1 MDPHSHLPD
10 SAASQPLPLPA
21 HALHFYEPDL
31 FPVQSIAAFLRTG
44 LEDGELALLIA
55 TPEHSRAVRDA
66 LWRGNLDLEALQRSD
81 LLLCLDAP
89 SVLAALKSS
98 GGTCRCATDDLL
110 NELISKAVRLSPSGR
125 VRVFGEL
132 INLLALAGDYEA
144 GLQLEAHWNRL
155 LAIHPF
161 RLYCA
166 CSTAGF
172 LHESSAP
179 AVAALCRLHDRLV
192 PFVSSPA
199 TLSWLAPL
207 LLQSGALQAEM
218 QKRQAAEKALHAVE
232 LEYARLFSEHVDH
245 LRKCL
250 EESLRPASF
259 CRGTPMQNSHASLD
273 YMVERLLCDI
283 LEQCQAACIARES
296 ASPGGPE
303 SQKYTGEILAY
314 GRLTSALC
322 GLQQRAQARTLH

>member
-1 MDPHSHLPD
+1 MDAHSHLPD
-10 SAASQPLPLPA
+10 SASQPSPLPA
-21 HALHFYEPDL
+21 HALHFYEADL
-31 FPVQSIAAFLRTG
+31 FPAQSVAAFLRAG
-44 LEDGELALLIA
+44 LEHGELALLIA

-66 LWRGNLDLEALQRSD
+66 LWRCNLDLEALQRSD

-98 GGTCRCATDDLL
+98 GGLCGSSTNDLL
-110 NELISKAVRLSPSGR
+110 NELISRAARLSPSGR

-144 GLQLEAHWNRL
+144 ALQLEAHWNRL
-155 LAIHPF
+155 LATDPF

-199 TLSWLAPL
+199 TSSWLAPL
-207 LLQSGALQAEM
+207 LLQSGALQTEV
-218 QKRQAAEKALHAVE
+218 QKRQVAEKALNALE
-232 LEYARLFSEHVDH
+232 LEYARLFSEHIDH

-250 EESLRPASF
+250 EETVRPTAS
-259 CRGTPMQNSHASLD
+259 CRATPMPDSHASLD
-273 YMVERLLCDI
+273 YMVERLLREI
-283 LEQCQAACIARES
+283 LVQCQAACVARES
-296 ASPGGPE
+296 ASPGDPE

-322 GLQQRAQARTLH
+322 GLQQRAQARALH